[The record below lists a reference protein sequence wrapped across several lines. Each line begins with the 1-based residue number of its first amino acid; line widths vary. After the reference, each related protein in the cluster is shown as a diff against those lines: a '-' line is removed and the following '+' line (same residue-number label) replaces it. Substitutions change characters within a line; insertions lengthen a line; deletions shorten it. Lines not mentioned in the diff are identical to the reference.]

1 MPVVIAPTQCD
12 FIRGR
17 SGSNNIIIAQEVIH
31 KMRTAEGKKGYMAIK
46 IDLEKA
52 YDRLDWLFVV
62 DSLRDVGLNDQ
73 LISLIWHCILSTSM
87 NILWNGECTGEFNPR
102 RGIRQGDPLSPYL
115 FVLCVE
121 RLSHLIQLV
130 VDNGLWKP
138 IIIAREGPP
147 IMHLCFADDLF
158 IFVEASMQQVEIIK
172 HCLQVFENSSGQKVS
187 QEKTM
192 IYFSQNIHHTRVVE
206 IADEFGFSL
215 TGDLGKYLGVPLI
228 HRKVSSRSFSY
239 VTEKLL

>member
-52 YDRLDWLFVV
+52 YDHLDWLFVV

-87 NILWNGECTGEFNPR
+87 NILWNGECTREFNPR

-121 RLSHLIQLV
+121 RLSHLI
-130 VDNGLWKP
+130 
-138 IIIAREGPP
+138 
-147 IMHLCFADDLF
+147 
-158 IFVEASMQQVEIIK
+158 
-172 HCLQVFENSSGQKVS
+172 
-187 QEKTM
+187 
-192 IYFSQNIHHTRVVE
+192 
-206 IADEFGFSL
+206 
-215 TGDLGKYLGVPLI
+215 
-228 HRKVSSRSFSY
+228 
-239 VTEKLL
+239 